1 MKTICIPFLAAFTAC
16 SVPTSSS
23 LPGDQPSRSEQQE
36 QPASKLYAHGQPA
49 TNNDRPTEPFTKYL
63 GELRFSSGARYRVV
77 AQFRTVQA
85 AIEKHGHSSVTIRDT
100 VGKIVR
106 TYQLDF
112 PEQLPTGV
120 INNKLV
126 FHFGNKRYLLPLEEK
141 LPVLLCIPLDQ
152 GCY

>member
-1 MKTICIPFLAAFTAC
+1 MLQANA
-16 SVPTSSS
+16 
-23 LPGDQPSRSEQQE
+23 QPVSN
-36 QPASKLYAHGQPA
+36 AG
-49 TNNDRPTEPFTKYL
+49 RPTEPFTKYL
-63 GELRFSSGARYRVV
+63 GELQFSSGKRYRVV
-77 AQFRTVQA
+77 AQYRTVQA

-100 VGKIVR
+100 TGKIVR

-120 INNKLV
+120 LNNKLV

-141 LPVLLCIPLDQ
+141 LPVLLCIPRDQ